1 MGGWNWE
8 QHVLER
14 AYGESF
20 HVQNYI
26 VSYESIKLAN
36 SLIVLP
42 VNFFVAH
49 LALIILHTSYLLI
62 ASLDP
67 EESDTPISPSP
78 TYVLHRNQ
86 KYSVAKRYCY
96 HFTRTSQRDGQ
107 TAEFLT
113 KQTTCASVLL
123 KKTTSEKDCQK
134 RPPSGGGTP
143 GQATRGTCR
152 LAQSRHGGAA
162 TPEAGNSPDGDGR

>member
-14 AYGESF
+14 AYGVSF
-20 HVQNYI
+20 HVLNYFM
-26 VSYESIKLAN
+26 SYESIKLAN

-42 VNFFVAH
+42 VTFFVAH

-67 EESDTPISPSP
+67 EENDTPISPSP

-86 KYSVAKRYCY
+86 S
-96 HFTRTSQRDGQ
+96 
-107 TAEFLT
+107 
-113 KQTTCASVLL
+113 
-123 KKTTSEKDCQK
+123 
-134 RPPSGGGTP
+134 TP
-143 GQATRGTCR
+143 
-152 LAQSRHGGAA
+152 
-162 TPEAGNSPDGDGR
+162 